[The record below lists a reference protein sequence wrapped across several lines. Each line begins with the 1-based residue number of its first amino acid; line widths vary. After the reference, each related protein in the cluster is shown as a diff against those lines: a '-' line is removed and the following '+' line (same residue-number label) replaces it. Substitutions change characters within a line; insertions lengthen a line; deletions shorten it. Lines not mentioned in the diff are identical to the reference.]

1 MRVLLVRLSSFGDV
15 VFTLPAAKA
24 LVGPGDELA
33 WAIEAPLA
41 PLVAGAP
48 YVHAVFAATTR
59 SWRRRPF
66 AAETRRE
73 LRAFLA
79 SVRAFAPDV
88 VVDAQGLFKSAW
100 ATFVAPARRK
110 VGFGFASATERVSCL
125 ALDER
130 VDTPARHLA
139 DRALALAAHVTG
151 GRRASRRP
159 DVTHLATAPLSPE
172 LSEWTAAR
180 DGRPFALLQPFSSA
194 PAKEWRA
201 EDVLRFARLTGGE
214 GVACAVRWGPAE
226 RGRAEALA
234 AASGGALTLAP
245 ATGPGDIAALACRA
259 VLFVGADSGP
269 THLAAAAG
277 VPTIAL
283 FGPTDAGRFGPI
295 GERALAWPLPGYN
308 SPRTDSPERAARDLF
323 SAARSLIFS

>member
-24 LVGPGDELA
+24 LARPGDELA

-41 PLVAGAP
+41 PLVARAP
-48 YVHAVFAATTR
+48 YVHAVFPATTR
-59 SWRRRPF
+59 AWRRAPF
-66 AAETRRE
+66 GDATRRE

-79 SVRAFAPDV
+79 SVRDFAPDV

-100 ATFVAPARRK
+100 ATLLAPAKRK
-110 VGFGFASATERVSCL
+110 VGFGFRSAAERISCL

-130 VDTPARHLA
+130 VDTSARHLA
-139 DRALALAAHVTG
+139 DRALALASHVTG
-151 GRRASRRP
+151 ETRPSRRP
-159 DVTHLATAPLSPE
+159 DVAHLAAAPLGLE
-172 LSEWTAAR
+172 LSEWMAAR

-201 EDVLRFARLTGGE
+201 DDVLEFARLARADGLDA
-214 GVACAVRWGPAE
+214 VVRWGPAE
-226 RGRAEALA
+226 RGRAEALIA
-234 AASGGALTLAP
+234 VSGGALTLAP
-245 ATGPGDIAALACRA
+245 ATAPGDIAALACRA
-259 VLFVGADSGP
+259 AIFVGADTGP

-277 VPTIAL
+277 VPTLAL

-295 GERALAWPLPGYN
+295 GDRALAWPLPGYN
-308 SPRTDSPERAARDLF
+308 SGRRVPSERAAKDLF
-323 SAARSLIFS
+323 SAARSLIST